1 MVFSIEGFDELAAA
15 FASWADR
22 LESDA
27 GPNIVQ
33 RCLDIAESIAVQDVP
48 VDTGTL
54 RDSIHQEIVSD
65 LVGQLVADTDYAGY
79 VEFGTSKMGA
89 QPYMQPA
96 ADEVEQNIQDI
107 TIEEIQNALG

>member
-1 MVFSIEGFDELAAA
+1 MEQWQS
-15 FASWADR
+15 R
-22 LESDA
+22 LQSDA

-48 VDTGTL
+48 VDTGYLQST
-54 RDSIHQEIVSD
+54 IHQEIVSD
-65 LVGQLVADTDYAGY
+65 LVGQLIADAPYAGF
-79 VEFGTSKMGA
+79 VELGTSKMEA

-107 TIEEIQNALG
+107 AIEEIENALSY